1 MLLLYILLLDWLLWS
16 WLCNR
21 LLNRLLR
28 LYWSVLLLWLLHRL
42 YCACLLSRNCK
53 SLIRH
58 IILLELWLYC
68 CFISF
73 IVLFL
78 IGIEYMKDS
87 LERRLSLDALSDT
100 QVQALYTG
108 RKHRQG
114 DGGEAQR

>member
-1 MLLLYILLLDWLLWS
+1 MIRVLADREEYRQEMQQSTARFMQLYPRLKMWAIVAGIAVPAIATIVLAVSQATKAAMLA
-16 WLCNR
+16 
-21 LLNRLLR
+21 
-28 LYWSVLLLWLLHRL
+28 LWL
-42 YCACLLSRNCK
+42 A
-53 SLIRH
+53 
-58 IILLELWLYC
+58 WLVV
-68 CFISF
+68 